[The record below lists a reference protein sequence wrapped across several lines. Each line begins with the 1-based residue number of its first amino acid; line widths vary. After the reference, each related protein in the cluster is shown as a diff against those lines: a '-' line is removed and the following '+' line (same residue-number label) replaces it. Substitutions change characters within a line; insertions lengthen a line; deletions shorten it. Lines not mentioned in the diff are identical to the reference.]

1 MCVCRYV
8 YEEPRAKNSVNNK
21 VLTIL
26 GATIVTS
33 RNSYK
38 DNIQVA
44 YNLQKGWLLDIEN
57 WKHFSRDDRIL

>member
-1 MCVCRYV
+1 MPFNLLVICLVCTYVSMCVCRYV

-38 DNIQVA
+38 DNIQVE
-44 YNLQKGWLLDIEN
+44 YNLQKG
-57 WKHFSRDDRIL
+57 